1 MFDRDK
7 WQEIF
12 STLRKNRLRTVL
24 TAFGVSWGIL
34 MLVILIGLGN
44 GLKNGVT
51 GSFNDIATNSVF
63 IWTRQTTIPYKGFP
77 RGRPFWFRNDDR
89 QALIDNIPE
98 IQIVAP
104 RIQGWGGQG
113 SNNVIRGLH
122 TGAFTIQGDYPE
134 YNKIDP
140 VDIFEGRHINP
151 TDIDEKRKVAVIGPR
166 AYDILFEPGEDPV
179 GQNIRINGVYFT
191 VVGRFKPLRDNEMG
205 PDKNEMII
213 IPFTTLQ
220 KVYNYG
226 DIVGHFAITSKEE
239 FPVSLVEEKAK
250 KVLAE
255 RHAIHP
261 DDMDAFGGFNLEEE
275 FRKMKGL
282 FWAIDILLWFVGIGT
297 LLAGAI
303 GVSNIML
310 VIVKERT
317 KEIGIRRAIGASPF
331 TVMGQ
336 IMSESIILTM
346 LAGLIGFSLGVW
358 ALYGINLGV
367 EGAEDPGMFRNPE
380 ISLNVGIIAITIMII
395 AGALAG
401 FIPAR
406 KAVSI
411 KPIDALRYE

>member
-220 KVYNYG
+220 KN
-226 DIVGHFAITSKEE
+226 II
-239 FPVSLVEEKAK
+239 K
-250 KVLAE
+250 K
-255 RHAIHP
+255 
-261 DDMDAFGGFNLEEE
+261 D
-275 FRKMKGL
+275 
-282 FWAIDILLWFVGIGT
+282 
-297 LLAGAI
+297 
-303 GVSNIML
+303 
-310 VIVKERT
+310 
-317 KEIGIRRAIGASPF
+317 
-331 TVMGQ
+331 
-336 IMSESIILTM
+336 
-346 LAGLIGFSLGVW
+346 
-358 ALYGINLGV
+358 
-367 EGAEDPGMFRNPE
+367 
-380 ISLNVGIIAITIMII
+380 
-395 AGALAG
+395 
-401 FIPAR
+401 
-406 KAVSI
+406 
-411 KPIDALRYE
+411 